1 MLVASVY
8 YVAVTQIQA
17 WCLSKRQDDHGT
29 FDMELREWLIILGLA
44 LVSLIVID
52 GARRLQRQRRVPR
65 LDQAEKDLSASPLDD
80 PEDAAKAAEINWEL
94 PNGGA
99 RVVKPADYSGLGN
112 KPKLERQ
119 EHPGPSRVLSEFR
132 RSVSA
137 KAAKRKLDKAEK
149 AEAIIKSRPTVA
161 VKKEQPLAAS
171 MPASASHVSMPNEH
185 EHEHERREPS
195 MTIGDTSLTDVK
207 ASTPAPQSNV
217 EQPAVTAADV
227 KPLDA
232 NHADA
237 TLKATDTASPK
248 AIEPQPAVS
257 QVAEAQVA
265 EDQVAEDQSAKTE
278 MASDVDVAAT
288 PEPMSISTSEAE
300 PAVPVKP
307 HYEQE
312 PVLRAEPEDAVFAK
326 HASSDNTA
334 KRRQLRSDTVGEHGE
349 LDDDAVDEYRLVD
362 FEGIARSFKR
372 RLIERRQEKQR
383 KKAEK
388 AVRNKALAKQ
398 KAERKALEAEQKREA
413 KEAAEAERAR
423 LAQEQAY
430 AREAAANAAA
440 ADRLSAQQ
448 RMAEEEARQYELA
461 SHAAF
466 DSEAAYAENAYSEN
480 LNTGFAEEEYASDT
494 AYDDRAA
501 EERVRVHPTLEKAL
515 RHDVSGEHAK
525 ETLSSAEEV
534 IVISVLSR
542 DPEGFD
548 GSKLLELMMVCGLR
562 YSRQMGIFH
571 RFETESEDSEL
582 QFSMVN
588 VVKPGT
594 FPIEEM
600 GEFMTPGITLL
611 MPLPGAVDSSAAF
624 EAMVETAMVVVR
636 HMGGELKDE
645 NRSVMTAQ
653 TIEFARQRV
662 REFERRHRLHRHMQA
677 R

>member
-1 MLVASVY
+1 
-8 YVAVTQIQA
+8 
-17 WCLSKRQDDHGT
+17 
-29 FDMELREWLIILGLA
+29 MELREWLIILGLA

-52 GARRLQRQRRVPR
+52 GARRFQRQRRVPR
-65 LDQAEKDLSASPLDD
+65 LDQAEKDLSTSQLEED
-80 PEDAAKAAEINWEL
+80 PEEAAKAAEIEWEL

-137 KAAKRKLDKAEK
+137 KSAKRKAEK
-149 AEAIIKSRPTVA
+149 TDAA
-161 VKKEQPLAAS
+161 AAS
-171 MPASASHVSMPNEH
+171 VKATPAPLNVEQRAAPASASAENVSAERAFVETPAAVSASAAAPAATNDAASTPAAATAN
-185 EHEHERREPS
+185 EHERREPS
-195 MTIGDTSLTDVK
+195 ISF
-207 ASTPAPQSNV
+207 SAPQA
-217 EQPAVTAADV
+217 EQPLPAADAS
-227 KPLDA
+227 LS
-232 NHADA
+232 A
-237 TLKATDTASPK
+237 TSVD
-248 AIEPQPAVS
+248 EMRVQPQ
-257 QVAEAQVA
+257 Q
-265 EDQVAEDQSAKTE
+265 
-278 MASDVDVAAT
+278 
-288 PEPMSISTSEAE
+288 
-300 PAVPVKP
+300 
-307 HYEQE
+307 EQE

-326 HASSDNTA
+326 HASGDHSP
-334 KRRQLRSDTVGEHGE
+334 KRRQLRSDTVGEHDE
-349 LDDDAVDEYRLVD
+349 LDDDEVDEYRLVD
-362 FEGIARSFKR
+362 FEGMGRSFKR
-372 RLIERRQEKQR
+372 RLIERRKEKQR

-388 AVRNKALAKQ
+388 AIRDKALAKE
-398 KAERKALEAEQKREA
+398 KAERKALEAEQRREA

-423 LAQEQAY
+423 LAQEQAQ

-440 ADRLSAQQ
+440 AERLAAQQ
-448 RMAEEEARQYELA
+448 RLADDKERFSAGAAER
-461 SHAAF
+461 
-466 DSEAAYAENAYSEN
+466 D
-480 LNTGFAEEEYASDT
+480 EYASDR

-501 EERVRVHPTLEKAL
+501 DERVRAHPTLAKAL

-525 ETLSSAEEV
+525 ETLSNAEEV
-534 IVISVLSR
+534 VVISVLSR

-562 YSRQMGIFH
+562 YSSAMGIFH
-571 RFETESEDSEL
+571 RFETESDDSEL

-611 MPLPGAVDSSAAF
+611 MPLPGAIDSSAAF
-624 EAMVETAMVVVR
+624 EAMVETAMVLVR

-662 REFERRHRLHRHMQA
+662 REFERRHRLHRQLQV

>member
-1 MLVASVY
+1 
-8 YVAVTQIQA
+8 
-17 WCLSKRQDDHGT
+17 
-29 FDMELREWLIILGLA
+29 MELREWLIILGLA

-65 LDQAEKDLSASPLDD
+65 LDQAGQDLSASQQVD
-80 PEDAAKAAEINWEL
+80 PDEAAKAAEINWEL

-132 RSVSA
+132 RSASV
-137 KAAKRKLDKAEK
+137 KAAKRKADKADKAESIAKSQLK
-149 AEAIIKSRPTVA
+149 ATAHTATTSP
-161 VKKEQPLAAS
+161 S
-171 MPASASHVSMPNEH
+171 MPT
-185 EHEHERREPS
+185 EHERREPS
-195 MTIGDTSLTDVK
+195 ITMANTSQAEVAK
-207 ASTPAPQSNV
+207 ASTVQSGTMQSGTMQSGATQPGATQSDIAKPESAEQHINV
-217 EQPAVTAADV
+217 DTEVNPTAANAHV
-227 KPLDA
+227 DA
-232 NHADA
+232 PESAPVAAEPEPTVAMKDEPANREVATSTDA
-237 TLKATDTASPK
+237 FSISASDTDT
-248 AIEPQPAVS
+248 ETAV
-257 QVAEAQVA
+257 Q
-265 EDQVAEDQSAKTE
+265 
-278 MASDVDVAAT
+278 
-288 PEPMSISTSEAE
+288 
-300 PAVPVKP
+300 P
-307 HYEQE
+307 HYDAE

-326 HASSDNTA
+326 HASSDHSP
-334 KRRQLRSDTVGEHGE
+334 KRRQLRSDTVGEHDE
-349 LDDDAVDEYRLVD
+349 LDDDEVDEYRLVD
-362 FEGIARSFKR
+362 FEGMGRSLKR
-372 RLIERRQEKQR
+372 RLIERRKEKQR

-388 AVRNKALAKQ
+388 AVRDKALAKQ
-398 KAERKALEAEQKREA
+398 KAERKAQEAEQRREA
-413 KEAAEAERAR
+413 KEAADAERAR
-423 LAQEQAY
+423 LAQEQAQ

-440 ADRLSAQQ
+440 AERLATQQ
-448 RMAEEEARQYELA
+448 RMADDEARHFELNG
-461 SHAAF
+461 HAASEESYYEEGYNTDF
-466 DSEAAYAENAYSEN
+466 DEGAD
-480 LNTGFAEEEYASDT
+480 YASDT

-501 EERVRVHPTLEKAL
+501 DERVRAHPTLEKAL

-534 IVISVLSR
+534 VVISVLSR

-562 YSRQMGIFH
+562 YSSEMGIFH

>member
-1 MLVASVY
+1 
-8 YVAVTQIQA
+8 
-17 WCLSKRQDDHGT
+17 
-29 FDMELREWLIILGLA
+29 MELREWLIILGLA

-52 GARRLQRQRRVPR
+52 GARRFQRQRRVPR
-65 LDQAEKDLSASPLDD
+65 LDQAEKDLSTSQLEED
-80 PEDAAKAAEINWEL
+80 PEEAAKAAEIEWEL

-137 KAAKRKLDKAEK
+137 KSAKRKAEK
-149 AEAIIKSRPTVA
+149 TDAAAAA
-161 VKKEQPLAAS
+161 VKATPAPLNVEQRAAPVAAAS
-171 MPASASHVSMPNEH
+171 APAENVSAERAFVETPAVETPSVETPAAVSASAAAPAATNDAASTPAAATAN
-185 EHEHERREPS
+185 EHERREPS
-195 MTIGDTSLTDVK
+195 ISF
-207 ASTPAPQSNV
+207 SAPQA
-217 EQPAVTAADV
+217 EQPLPAADAS
-227 KPLDA
+227 LS
-232 NHADA
+232 A
-237 TLKATDTASPK
+237 TSVD
-248 AIEPQPAVS
+248 EMRVQPQ
-257 QVAEAQVA
+257 QEQ
-265 EDQVAEDQSAKTE
+265 
-278 MASDVDVAAT
+278 
-288 PEPMSISTSEAE
+288 
-300 PAVPVKP
+300 
-307 HYEQE
+307 EQE

-326 HASSDNTA
+326 HALGDHSP
-334 KRRQLRSDTVGEHGE
+334 KRRQLRSDTVGEHDE
-349 LDDDAVDEYRLVD
+349 LDDDEVDEYRLVD
-362 FEGIARSFKR
+362 FEGMGRSFKR
-372 RLIERRQEKQR
+372 RLIERRKEKQR

-388 AVRNKALAKQ
+388 AIRDKALAKE
-398 KAERKALEAEQKREA
+398 KAERKALEAEQRREA

-423 LAQEQAY
+423 LAQEQAQ

-440 ADRLSAQQ
+440 AERLAAQQ
-448 RMAEEEARQYELA
+448 RLADDKERFSAGAAER
-461 SHAAF
+461 
-466 DSEAAYAENAYSEN
+466 D
-480 LNTGFAEEEYASDT
+480 EYASDEYASDR

-501 EERVRVHPTLEKAL
+501 DERVRAHPTLAKAL

-525 ETLSSAEEV
+525 ETLSNAEEV
-534 IVISVLSR
+534 VVISVLSR

-562 YSRQMGIFH
+562 YSSAMGIFH
-571 RFETESEDSEL
+571 RFETESDDSEL

-611 MPLPGAVDSSAAF
+611 MPLPGAIDSSAAF
-624 EAMVETAMVVVR
+624 EAMVETAMVLVR

-662 REFERRHRLHRHMQA
+662 REFERRHRLHRQLQV

>member
-1 MLVASVY
+1 
-8 YVAVTQIQA
+8 
-17 WCLSKRQDDHGT
+17 
-29 FDMELREWLIILGLA
+29 MELREWLIILGLA

-65 LDQAEKDLSASPLDD
+65 LDQANKDPSGSSLDD
-80 PEDAAKAAEINWEL
+80 PDEAAKAAEINWEL

-119 EHPGPSRVLSEFR
+119 EHPGPSRVLAEFR
-132 RSVSA
+132 RSSSA
-137 KAAKRKLDKAEK
+137 KAAKRKADKVDKA
-149 AEAIIKSRPTVA
+149 ASIAQQPTA
-161 VKKEQPLAAS
+161 AAMTATPAAS
-171 MPASASHVSMPNEH
+171 STPSSTATPMPT
-185 EHEHERREPS
+185 EHERREPS
-195 MTIGDTSLTDVK
+195 LSMADASIADTSSAN
-207 ASTPAPQSNV
+207 ASTAGQPPHEA
-217 EQPAVTAADV
+217 EQPAYSPVAPSTSAETVNAASGAAEPV
-227 KPLDA
+227 AAKPP
-232 NHADA
+232 
-237 TLKATDTASPK
+237 ASD
-248 AIEPQPAVS
+248 AVS
-257 QVAEAQVA
+257 I
-265 EDQVAEDQSAKTE
+265 S
-278 MASDVDVAAT
+278 ASDTVN
-288 PEPMSISTSEAE
+288 ESEKTAQ
-300 PAVPVKP
+300 PS
-307 HYEQE
+307 YEAE

-326 HASSDNTA
+326 HTNEHSP
-334 KRRQLRSDTVGEHGE
+334 KRRQLRPDTVGEHDE
-349 LDDDAVDEYRLVD
+349 LDDHEVDEYRLVD
-362 FEGIARSFKR
+362 FEGMGRSLKR
-372 RLIERRQEKQR
+372 RLIERRKEKQR

-388 AVRNKALAKQ
+388 AVRDTALAKQ
-398 KAERKALEAEQKREA
+398 KAERKALEAEQRREA
-413 KEAAEAERAR
+413 KEVADAERAR
-423 LAQEQAY
+423 LAQEQAQ

-448 RMAEEEARQYELA
+448 RLAEEEALSFEYSGHAGYE
-461 SHAAF
+461 
-466 DSEAAYAENAYSEN
+466 ENSTDENGYSEEHRA
-480 LNTGFAEEEYASDT
+480 GFDESTDYAS

-534 IVISVLSR
+534 VVISILSR
-542 DPEGFD
+542 DPDGFD

-562 YSRQMGIFH
+562 YSREMGIFH

-611 MPLPGAVDSSAAF
+611 MPLPGAIDSSAAF

-653 TIEFARQRV
+653 TIEFSRQRV

>member
-1 MLVASVY
+1 
-8 YVAVTQIQA
+8 
-17 WCLSKRQDDHGT
+17 
-29 FDMELREWLIILGLA
+29 MELREWLIILGLA

-65 LDQAEKDLSASPLDD
+65 LDQAEKDLSASQLEDD
-80 PEDAAKAAEINWEL
+80 PDEAAKAAEINWEL

-99 RVVKPADYSGLGN
+99 RVVKPADYSGLGH

-132 RSVSA
+132 RSASA
-137 KAAKRKLDKAEK
+137 KAAKRKAAKAESIANSQSIAAEK
-149 AEAIIKSRPTVA
+149 AERPAVA
-161 VKKEQPLAAS
+161 KANTATTSPS
-171 MPASASHVSMPNEH
+171 MPT
-185 EHEHERREPS
+185 EHERLEPS
-195 MTIGDTSLTDVK
+195 ISMASTSMNSTSK
-207 ASTPAPQSNV
+207 ASTLKAAEVPQDREAVSQHEAEPTAAADSAAMANATASNANAEATEPAPQ
-217 EQPAVTAADV
+217 AAIKEDSTTREAAAS
-227 KPLDA
+227 PDDMSIRA
-232 NHADA
+232 SE
-237 TLKATDTASPK
+237 TDTEASV
-248 AIEPQPAVS
+248 QPDYDA
-257 QVAEAQVA
+257 
-265 EDQVAEDQSAKTE
+265 
-278 MASDVDVAAT
+278 
-288 PEPMSISTSEAE
+288 
-300 PAVPVKP
+300 
-307 HYEQE
+307 E

-326 HASSDNTA
+326 HANDHSP
-334 KRRQLRSDTVGEHGE
+334 KRRQLRSDTAGEHDE
-349 LDDDAVDEYRLVD
+349 LDDDEVDEYRLID
-362 FEGIARSFKR
+362 FEGMGRSLKR
-372 RLIERRQEKQR
+372 RLIERRKEKQR

-388 AVRNKALAKQ
+388 ALRDKELAKQ
-398 KAERKALEAEQKREA
+398 KAERKAEEAEQRREA
-413 KEAAEAERAR
+413 KEAADAERAR
-423 LAQEQAY
+423 
-430 AREAAANAAA
+430 EASRYEEPLYEEGYS
-440 ADRLSAQQ
+440 AD
-448 RMAEEEARQYELA
+448 
-461 SHAAF
+461 F
-466 DSEAAYAENAYSEN
+466 DENAD
-480 LNTGFAEEEYASDT
+480 YASDA

-501 EERVRVHPTLEKAL
+501 EERGGNDSVRIHPTLEKAL

-534 IVISVLSR
+534 VVISVLSR

-562 YSRQMGIFH
+562 YSREMGIFH
-571 RFETESEDSEL
+571 RFETESDDSEL

-611 MPLPGAVDSSAAF
+611 MPLPGALDSAAAF

-662 REFERRHRLHRHMQA
+662 REFERRHRLHRHMQV

>member
-1 MLVASVY
+1 
-8 YVAVTQIQA
+8 
-17 WCLSKRQDDHGT
+17 
-29 FDMELREWLIILGLA
+29 MELREWLIILGLA

-65 LDQAEKDLSASPLDD
+65 LDQAEKDLSASQLEDD
-80 PEDAAKAAEINWEL
+80 PDEAAKAAEINWEL

-132 RSVSA
+132 RSASA
-137 KAAKRKLDKAEK
+137 KAAKRKAAKAESIANSQSIAAEKTERPAVAK
-149 AEAIIKSRPTVA
+149 ANTATTSP
-161 VKKEQPLAAS
+161 S
-171 MPASASHVSMPNEH
+171 MPT
-185 EHEHERREPS
+185 EHERLEPS
-195 MTIGDTSLTDVK
+195 ISMANTSMNSTSK
-207 ASTPAPQSNV
+207 ASTLKAAEVPQNREAVSQREAEPMAAADSAAMANASTSNANAEATEPAPQ
-217 EQPAVTAADV
+217 AAIKEDSTTREAASS
-227 KPLDA
+227 PDDMSIRA
-232 NHADA
+232 SE
-237 TLKATDTASPK
+237 TDTEASV
-248 AIEPQPAVS
+248 QPDYDA
-257 QVAEAQVA
+257 
-265 EDQVAEDQSAKTE
+265 
-278 MASDVDVAAT
+278 
-288 PEPMSISTSEAE
+288 
-300 PAVPVKP
+300 
-307 HYEQE
+307 E

-326 HASSDNTA
+326 HANDHSP
-334 KRRQLRSDTVGEHGE
+334 KRRQLRSDTAGEHDE
-349 LDDDAVDEYRLVD
+349 LDDDEVDEYRLVD
-362 FEGIARSFKR
+362 FEGMGRSLKR
-372 RLIERRQEKQR
+372 RLIERRKEKQR

-388 AVRNKALAKQ
+388 ALRDKELAKQ
-398 KAERKALEAEQKREA
+398 KAERKAVEAEQRREA
-413 KEAAEAERAR
+413 KEAADAERAR
-423 LAQEQAY
+423 LAQEQAQ
-430 AREAAANAAA
+430 AREEAAANAAA
-440 ADRLSAQQ
+440 ADRLAAQQ
-448 RMAEEEARQYELA
+448 RADDQAREASRYEEPLYEEGYSA
-461 SHAAF
+461 DF
-466 DSEAAYAENAYSEN
+466 DESID
-480 LNTGFAEEEYASDT
+480 YASDA

-501 EERVRVHPTLEKAL
+501 DERVGNDSVRIHPTLEKAL

-534 IVISVLSR
+534 VVISVLSR

-562 YSRQMGIFH
+562 YSREMGIFH
-571 RFETESEDSEL
+571 RFETESDDSEL

-611 MPLPGAVDSSAAF
+611 MPLPGALDSAAAF

-662 REFERRHRLHRHMQA
+662 REFERRHRLHRHMQV

>member
-1 MLVASVY
+1 
-8 YVAVTQIQA
+8 
-17 WCLSKRQDDHGT
+17 
-29 FDMELREWLIILGLA
+29 MELREWLIILGLA

-65 LDQAEKDLSASPLDD
+65 LDQAEKDLSASQLEDD
-80 PEDAAKAAEINWEL
+80 PDEAAKAAEINWEL

-99 RVVKPADYSGLGN
+99 RVVKPADYSGLGH

-132 RSVSA
+132 RSASA
-137 KAAKRKLDKAEK
+137 KAAKRKAAKAESIANSQSIAAEKTERPVVAK
-149 AEAIIKSRPTVA
+149 ANTATTSP
-161 VKKEQPLAAS
+161 S
-171 MPASASHVSMPNEH
+171 MPT
-185 EHEHERREPS
+185 EHERLEPS
-195 MTIGDTSLTDVK
+195 ISMANTSMNSTSK
-207 ASTPAPQSNV
+207 ASTLKAAEVPQDKDAETTEPAPQ
-217 EQPAVTAADV
+217 AAIKEGSTTREAAASPD
-227 KPLDA
+227 DMSIRA
-232 NHADA
+232 SE
-237 TLKATDTASPK
+237 TDTEASV
-248 AIEPQPAVS
+248 QPDYDA
-257 QVAEAQVA
+257 
-265 EDQVAEDQSAKTE
+265 
-278 MASDVDVAAT
+278 
-288 PEPMSISTSEAE
+288 
-300 PAVPVKP
+300 
-307 HYEQE
+307 E

-326 HASSDNTA
+326 HANDHSP
-334 KRRQLRSDTVGEHGE
+334 KRRQLRSDTAGDHDE
-349 LDDDAVDEYRLVD
+349 LDDDEVDEYRLVD
-362 FEGIARSFKR
+362 FEGMGRSLKR
-372 RLIERRQEKQR
+372 RLIERRKEKQR

-388 AVRNKALAKQ
+388 ALRDKALAKQ
-398 KAERKALEAEQKREA
+398 KAERKAVEAEQRREA
-413 KEAAEAERAR
+413 KEAADAERAR
-423 LAQEQAY
+423 VAQEQAQ
-430 AREAAANAAA
+430 AREEAAANAAA
-440 ADRLSAQQ
+440 ADRLAAQQ
-448 RMAEEEARQYELA
+448 RADDQAREASRYEEPLYEEGYSA
-461 SHAAF
+461 DF
-466 DSEAAYAENAYSEN
+466 DENAD
-480 LNTGFAEEEYASDT
+480 YASDT

-501 EERVRVHPTLEKAL
+501 DERGGNDSVRIHPTLEKAL

-534 IVISVLSR
+534 VVISVLSR

-562 YSRQMGIFH
+562 YSREMGIFH
-571 RFETESEDSEL
+571 RFETESDDSEL

-611 MPLPGAVDSSAAF
+611 MPLPGALDSAAAF

-662 REFERRHRLHRHMQA
+662 REFERRHRLHRHMQV

>member
-1 MLVASVY
+1 
-8 YVAVTQIQA
+8 
-17 WCLSKRQDDHGT
+17 
-29 FDMELREWLIILGLA
+29 MELREWLIILGLA

-52 GARRLQRQRRVPR
+52 GVRRLQRQRRVPR
-65 LDQAEKDLSASPLDD
+65 LDQAEKDLPAKQMED
-80 PEDAAKAAEINWEL
+80 PDEAAKEAEINWEL

-119 EHPGPSRVLSEFR
+119 EHPGPSRVLAEFK
-132 RSVSA
+132 RSASA
-137 KAAKRKLDKAEK
+137 KVAKRKADKAEK
-149 AEAIIKSRPTVA
+149 AEALARSKFVA
-161 VKKEQPLAAS
+161 PKADKPVAAEALTPSVNTSTKTSYILA
-171 MPASASHVSMPNEH
+171 
-185 EHEHERREPS
+185 EHERREPS
-195 MTIGDTSLTDVK
+195 LSVADEPTVGSLNVSPARKVGEADSP
-207 ASTPAPQSNV
+207 ASTPFVSSSSSDN
-217 EQPAVTAADV
+217 TTADV
-227 KPLDA
+227 SAAGNIAAETPA
-232 NHADA
+232 P
-237 TLKATDTASPK
+237 TASHAREPATPGASTVAANSATANVANVDVEATK
-248 AIEPQPAVS
+248 AETTKDSRSAAVS
-257 QVAEAQVA
+257 PQTADSPAI
-265 EDQVAEDQSAKTE
+265 SANE
-278 MASDVDVAAT
+278 VD
-288 PEPMSISTSEAE
+288 AE
-300 PAVPVKP
+300 PTQQ
-307 HYEQE
+307 EE

-326 HASSDNTA
+326 HSSSEQASR
-334 KRRQLRSDTVGEHGE
+334 RRQLRSDTVGEHGE

-362 FEGIARSFKR
+362 FEGMARSFKR

-388 AVRNKALAKQ
+388 ALRDKALAKQ
-398 KAERKALEAEQKREA
+398 KAERKALEAEQRREA
-413 KEAAEAERAR
+413 KEAADAERAR
-423 LAQEQAY
+423 LAQEQAQ
-430 AREAAANAAA
+430 AREAAATAAA
-440 ADRLSAQQ
+440 AEKLAAQQ
-448 RMAEEEARQYELA
+448 RMEAEKVRQYELNQ
-461 SHAAF
+461 HAHYAAHSSAGF
-466 DSEAAYAENAYSEN
+466 DEHADYSDDEPQAYE
-480 LNTGFAEEEYASDT
+480 D
-494 AYDDRAA
+494 AA
-501 EERVRVHPTLEKAL
+501 EEAYNVNHSVRAHPTLEKAL

-534 IVISVLSR
+534 VVISVLSR

-562 YSRQMGIFH
+562 YSSEMGIFH

-611 MPLPGAVDSSAAF
+611 MPLPGAIDSSAAF

-645 NRSVMTAQ
+645 HRSVMTAQ

-662 REFERRHRLHRHMQA
+662 REFERRHRLHRQMQA

>member
-1 MLVASVY
+1 
-8 YVAVTQIQA
+8 
-17 WCLSKRQDDHGT
+17 
-29 FDMELREWLIILGLA
+29 MELREWLIILGLA

-65 LDQAEKDLSASPLDD
+65 LDQAEKDLSASQLDD

-99 RVVKPADYSGLGN
+99 RVVKAADYSGLGN

-137 KAAKRKLDKAEK
+137 KAAKRKSDKAEK
-149 AEAIIKSRPTVA
+149 AEAIIKSKPTVA
-161 VKKEQPLAAS
+161 VKKEQPLTAS
-171 MPASASHVSMPNEH
+171 MAASASQVSMPNEH
-185 EHEHERREPS
+185 ERREPS
-195 MTIGDTSLTDVK
+195 ITMGDTSLADVK
-207 ASTPAPQSNV
+207 ASTPAPQPNV
-217 EQPAVTAADV
+217 EQPSAAADV
-227 KPLDA
+227 KPIET

-237 TLKATDTASPK
+237 TLKATDTASPQ
-248 AIEPQPAVS
+248 AATS
-257 QVAEAQVA
+257 QVVKDDVARKEVATDETAKAEVA
-265 EDQVAEDQSAKTE
+265 KAEVAKAE
-278 MASDVDVAAT
+278 MAANVADVDVTAT
-288 PEPMSISTSEAE
+288 PEPMAITTSEAE
-300 PAVPVKP
+300 PETPVKP

-326 HASSDNTA
+326 HASSDNIA

-362 FEGIARSFKR
+362 FEGMARSFKR

-423 LAQEQAY
+423 LAQEQAH
-430 AREAAANAAA
+430 AREAAADAAA

-448 RMAEEEARQYELA
+448 QMAEEEALQYERA
-461 SHAAF
+461 GHAAF
-466 DSEAAYAENAYSEN
+466 DSEKAYVENTYSEN
-480 LNTGFAEEEYASDT
+480 QSTGFSEEDYASDV

-562 YSRQMGIFH
+562 YSREMGIFH

-662 REFERRHRLHRHMQA
+662 REFERRHRLHRHMQV

>member
-1 MLVASVY
+1 
-8 YVAVTQIQA
+8 
-17 WCLSKRQDDHGT
+17 
-29 FDMELREWLIILGLA
+29 MELREWLIILGLA

-52 GARRLQRQRRVPR
+52 GVRRLQRQRRVPR
-65 LDQAEKDLSASPLDD
+65 LDQAERDLSGSSLDD
-80 PEDAAKAAEINWEL
+80 PEEAAKAAEINWEL

-132 RSVSA
+132 RSASA
-137 KAAKRKLDKAEK
+137 KAAKRKAEKADKAESI
-149 AEAIIKSRPTVA
+149 AKSRSMAAEQSVRPVA
-161 VKKEQPLAAS
+161 AKVSTPPISPS
-171 MPASASHVSMPNEH
+171 MPT
-185 EHEHERREPS
+185 EHERREPS
-195 MTIGDTSLTDVK
+195 ISMGSNTK
-207 ASTPAPQSNV
+207 AEVSQPAVPQQET
-217 EQPAVTAADV
+217 EQPAYSAATTNSAASNANV
-227 KPLDA
+227 KA
-232 NHADA
+232 NEPVPAA
-237 TLKATDTASPK
+237 TLKEDVPSSEATASSD
-248 AIEPQPAVS
+248 AISVS
-257 QVAEAQVA
+257 A
-265 EDQVAEDQSAKTE
+265 
-278 MASDVDVAAT
+278 
-288 PEPMSISTSEAE
+288 SEADTE
-300 PAVPVKP
+300 TSVQP
-307 HYEQE
+307 HYEAD

-326 HASSDNTA
+326 HAASDHSP
-334 KRRQLRSDTVGEHGE
+334 KRRHLRSDTAGEHDE
-349 LDDDAVDEYRLVD
+349 LDDDEVDEYRLVD
-362 FEGIARSFKR
+362 FEGMGRSLKR
-372 RLIERRQEKQR
+372 RLIERRKVKQR

-388 AVRNKALAKQ
+388 AERDKALAKQ
-398 KAERKALEAEQKREA
+398 KAERKALEAERRREA
-413 KEAAEAERAR
+413 KEIADAERAR
-423 LAQEQAY
+423 IAQEQAQV
-430 AREAAANAAA
+430 REAAANAAA
-440 ADRLSAQQ
+440 ADRLATQQ
-448 RMAEEEARQYELA
+448 RIADDEAHNYEVTGHTAHEEPLYEE
-461 SHAAF
+461 S
-466 DSEAAYAENAYSEN
+466 YNAD
-480 LNTGFAEEEYASDT
+480 FADDAGYASDT

-501 EERVRVHPTLEKAL
+501 DERVRVHPTLEKAL
-515 RHDVSGEHAK
+515 RHDVNGEHAK
-525 ETLSSAEEV
+525 ETLSNAEEV

-562 YSRQMGIFH
+562 YSRAMGIFH
-571 RFETESEDSEL
+571 RFETESDDSEL

-662 REFERRHRLHRHMQA
+662 REFERRHRLHRHMQV

>member
-1 MLVASVY
+1 
-8 YVAVTQIQA
+8 
-17 WCLSKRQDDHGT
+17 
-29 FDMELREWLIILGLA
+29 MELREWLIILGLA

-65 LDQAEKDLSASPLDD
+65 LDQAEKDLSASQLEDD
-80 PEDAAKAAEINWEL
+80 PDEAAKAAEINWEL

-132 RSVSA
+132 RSASA
-137 KAAKRKLDKAEK
+137 KAAKRKAAKAESIANSQSK
-149 AEAIIKSRPTVA
+149 AAEKTERPAVA
-161 VKKEQPLAAS
+161 KANTATTSPS
-171 MPASASHVSMPNEH
+171 MPT
-185 EHEHERREPS
+185 EHERLEPS
-195 MTIGDTSLTDVK
+195 ISMANTSMNSTSK
-207 ASTPAPQSNV
+207 ASTLKAAEVPQDREAVAQHEAEPTAAADSAAMANANAEATEPAPQ
-217 EQPAVTAADV
+217 AAI
-227 KPLDA
+227 KE
-232 NHADA
+232 DA
-237 TLKATDTASPK
+237 TTREAAASPDDMSIRASETDTEASV
-248 AIEPQPAVS
+248 QPDYDA
-257 QVAEAQVA
+257 
-265 EDQVAEDQSAKTE
+265 
-278 MASDVDVAAT
+278 
-288 PEPMSISTSEAE
+288 
-300 PAVPVKP
+300 
-307 HYEQE
+307 E

-326 HASSDNTA
+326 HANDHSP
-334 KRRQLRSDTVGEHGE
+334 KRRQLRSDTAGEHDE
-349 LDDDAVDEYRLVD
+349 LDDDEVDEYRLVD
-362 FEGIARSFKR
+362 FEGMGRSLKR
-372 RLIERRQEKQR
+372 RLIERRKEKQR

-388 AVRNKALAKQ
+388 ALRDKELAKQ
-398 KAERKALEAEQKREA
+398 KAERKAVEAEQRREA
-413 KEAAEAERAR
+413 KEAADAERAR
-423 LAQEQAY
+423 VAQEQAQ
-430 AREAAANAAA
+430 AREAAASAAA
-440 ADRLSAQQ
+440 AERLAAQQ
-448 RMAEEEARQYELA
+448 SMDDQARYEAPGYAADYHREVAESDGYL
-461 SHAAF
+461 
-466 DSEAAYAENAYSEN
+466 
-480 LNTGFAEEEYASDT
+480 SDT
-494 AYDDRAA
+494 GYDLD
-501 EERVRVHPTLEKAL
+501 ETEYGETGLDTTEGHGDNERVRMHPTLEKAL

-534 IVISVLSR
+534 VVISVLSR

-562 YSRQMGIFH
+562 YSREMGIFH
-571 RFETESEDSEL
+571 RFETESDDSEL

-611 MPLPGAVDSSAAF
+611 MPLPGALDSAAAF